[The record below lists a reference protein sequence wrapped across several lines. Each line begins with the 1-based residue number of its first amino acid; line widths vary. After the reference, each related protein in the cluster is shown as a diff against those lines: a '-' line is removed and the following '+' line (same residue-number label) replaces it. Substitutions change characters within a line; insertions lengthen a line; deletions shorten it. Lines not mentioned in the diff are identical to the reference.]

1 MHSSLWKSYY
11 CVAYLVYNILVNS
24 KSMTFQRADR
34 LVYNNCPLG
43 LMYSPPYLIP
53 DYISVEVKILNHCD
67 LDFSY
72 YTCTLEH
79 CDDELWRYRSK
90 SASFATSDATGFTT
104 QTIII
109 ILIMNFNISKNSPNV
124 PSKEVSF
131 PK

>member
-1 MHSSLWKSYY
+1 MHSSLWKNYH

-24 KSMTFQRADR
+24 KNMTFQRA
-34 LVYNNCPLG
+34 LVYTYCPFRIQN
-43 LMYSPPYLIP
+43 SPSYLIP
-53 DYISVEVKILNHCD
+53 DYISIEVKTLDHCD

>member
-24 KSMTFQRADR
+24 KSMTFQRAF
-34 LVYNNCPLG
+34 VYTYCPFRI
-43 LMYSPPYLIP
+43 MNSPSYLIP
-53 DYISVEVKILNHCD
+53 DYISVEVKTLDHCD

-72 YTCTLEH
+72 YTCTHEH

-124 PSKEVSF
+124 LSKEVSF
-131 PK
+131 RK

>member
-24 KSMTFQRADR
+24 KSMTFQRAIIFILDSTIM
-34 LVYNNCPLG
+34 N
-43 LMYSPPYLIP
+43 SPSYLIP
-53 DYISVEVKILNHCD
+53 DYISVEVKTLDHCD

-131 PK
+131 RK